1 MKPLTPEWVE
11 KAEADLRTALREYR
25 ARKAPN
31 HDAVCFLAQQ
41 CVEKYLKARL
51 QEASIPFGKTHNLV
65 GLLRQAAPVEPSWSL
80 WEPTIAPLTA
90 FATVFRYP
98 GKSAT
103 RDEARDA
110 LKVAE
115 KFRQLA
121 RQSLGLTDAPKKQRK
136 RTKKAGGKPPRYRR

>member
-11 KAEADLRTALREYR
+11 KAEADLTTALREYR

-31 HDAVCFLAQQ
+31 YDAVCFLAQQ
-41 CVEKYLKARL
+41 CIEKYLKARL
-51 QEASIPFGKTHNLV
+51 QESSTPFGKTHNLV
-65 GLLRQAAPVEPSWSL
+65 ELLRQAAPVEPSWSL

-98 GKSAT
+98 GRSAT

-115 KFRQLA
+115 KVREFVRQA
-121 RQSLGLTDAPKKQRK
+121 LGLRDTPKKHPKSTK
-136 RTKKAGGKPPRYRR
+136 RAGGKPPRHRR

>member
-65 GLLRQAAPVEPSWSL
+65 ELLRQAAPVEPSWSL

-98 GKSAT
+98 GRSAT

-115 KFRQLA
+115 KVRGFV
-121 RQSLGLTDAPKKQRK
+121 RQSLGLANAPKKQRK
-136 RTKKAGGKPPRYRR
+136 SAKRGGGKPPRYRR